1 MKAPIIIVEGRIDEI
16 ILSRFLP
23 KDVRDRVEFG
33 VANGSTSALSL
44 ARSIL
49 SVNVRPVVLVMNS
62 DTTDDRL
69 IAERREMI
77 EYSLR
82 EASSGCRYKLVLAIP
97 TIEVLL
103 VQDERMLGSL
113 TVGYTVQPFEFAY
126 ARQNPKQYLQQ
137 RFRCGA
143 DYTSCLSDI
152 LVNLPADV
160 VFQGV
165 SVGLVNE
172 IVEFIRSIPA
182 REGEPNN
189 GSHADADQAL
199 HRKPVL
205 SETITQKIR

>member
-1 MKAPIIIVEGRIDEI
+1 MKEPIIIVEGHIDKI

-49 SVNVRPVVLVMNS
+49 SANVRPVVLVMDS

-103 VQDERMLGSL
+103 VQDERMLGGL
-113 TVGYTVQPFEFAY
+113 TDGYKVQPFEFAY

-137 RFRCGA
+137 RFRCDT
-143 DYTSCLSDI
+143 DYRSCLSSI
-152 LVNLPADV
+152 VVNLPADV
-160 VFQGV
+160 VFQGE
-165 SVGLVNE
+165 SVGIVKE
-172 IVEFIRSIPA
+172 IVEFIRFISVQ
-182 REGEPNN
+182 EGAPNN
-189 GSHADADQAL
+189 GSHAVVDQVSS
-199 HRKPVL
+199 RYD
-205 SETITQKIR
+205 RR

>member
-1 MKAPIIIVEGRIDEI
+1 MKEPIIIVDGHIDKI

-49 SVNVRPVVLVMNS
+49 SANVRPVVLVMDS

-69 IAERREMI
+69 IAERSEMI

-103 VQDERMLGSL
+103 VQDERMLGGL
-113 TVGYTVQPFEFAY
+113 TDGHTVQPFEFAY
-126 ARQNPKQYLQQ
+126 ARQTPKQYLQQ
-137 RFRCGA
+137 RFRCDI
-143 DYTSCLSDI
+143 DYTSCLSSI
-152 LVNLPADV
+152 VVNLPEDV
-160 VFQGV
+160 VFQGEP
-165 SVGLVNE
+165 VGIVKE
-172 IVEFIRSIPA
+172 ISEFIRSIPVH
-182 REGEPNN
+182 EGRPNN
-189 GSHADADQAL
+189 GSHTDADQAL
-199 HRKPVL
+199 LHKPVL
-205 SETITQKIR
+205 SETITEKIQ